1 MEFFQLQIELI
12 SVTGFGK
19 YILNPINEVT
29 IASSTNDISFIN
41 TGDFGYVAGA
51 EIEFRKNI
59 FNFDTSNKNY
69 QLWYQRIIFI

>member
-29 IASSTNDISFIN
+29 IASSTNDISFIKQ
-41 TGDFGYVAGA
+41 
-51 EIEFRKNI
+51 EILDMLQVLK
-59 FNFDTSNKNY
+59 
-69 QLWYQRIIFI
+69 

>member
-1 MEFFQLQIELI
+1 LYTKTLQKLVTDLYASDDYNFDLNGIFPATDELI

-41 TGDFGYVAGA
+41 TGDLDMLQVL
-51 EIEFRKNI
+51 K
-59 FNFDTSNKNY
+59 
-69 QLWYQRIIFI
+69 